1 MALSCIAFD
10 PLMFGENFCWRCG
23 KYQYGSSWDTSM
35 IKTIIESGQLG
46 IFFLFRLWYDAI
58 ITIINR
64 LLKRENIFQPHR
76 SHLYQY
82 SAEMRC
88 SHVLV
93 AVIYAVLSWESTPLS
108 FIRQSREVVVLF
120 Q

>member
-46 IFFLFRLWYDAI
+46 IFFLFRLWYDV
-58 ITIINR
+58 
-64 LLKRENIFQPHR
+64 LLLSLTVIVKERKYFPTTSLTFISVFSRNAMFSCFSCGYLRGTSVGNQHHY
-76 SHLYQY
+76 HL
-82 SAEMRC
+82 
-88 SHVLV
+88 
-93 AVIYAVLSWESTPLS
+93 
-108 FIRQSREVVVLF
+108 
-120 Q
+120 